1 MSLNRVV
8 LCGRLVADPD
18 LKTTNGGVSVANLRI
33 AVERNYKDS
42 EGNKTS
48 DFFNCVAW
56 RGTADFVTKFF
67 HKGELIIIDGK
78 LQNNQ
83 YTDKDGNNRTATQ
96 INVDSVFFCGGKGS
110 GNGGTGVGGH
120 SEQQSY
126 GSDFDPPKMQTGQF
140 ADLGSDEEDT
150 LPF

>member
-1 MSLNRVV
+1 MSFNRV
-8 LCGRLVADPD
+8 CIQGRLVADPD

-33 AVERNYKDS
+33 AVERNYRDS

-83 YTDKDGNNRTATQ
+83 YTDKDGNNRVVTQ
-96 INVDSVFFCGGKGS
+96 INVDSVFFCGGKSS
-110 GNGGTGVGGH
+110 GNSGH
-120 SEQQSY
+120 SEQPSY
-126 GSDFDPPKMQTGQF
+126 GSDFDPPKMQAGQF